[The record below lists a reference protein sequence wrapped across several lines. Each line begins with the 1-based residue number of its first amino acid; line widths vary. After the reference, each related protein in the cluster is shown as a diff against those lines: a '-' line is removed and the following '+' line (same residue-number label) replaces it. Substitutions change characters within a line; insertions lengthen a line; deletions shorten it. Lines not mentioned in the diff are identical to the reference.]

1 VPPVTAPL
9 RIGIDLTSRLPLA
22 TGVDTYLEQL
32 VVALGRED
40 RDNRYTIWVNHED
53 RSFFDGRLPASFSV
67 EARCLRPRPIR
78 LLFQQLAMP
87 ALALASRLDV
97 VHSPSFI
104 MPMLRGR
111 QRHLLTVYDMTSFSR
126 PECHEPL
133 RRSAAYRRAIV
144 ASLRRAHLVSVPS
157 RATRD
162 RVVEYVPGIDGRRLR
177 LVPPGLDERFR
188 PRPDDEVAEVRARH
202 RLTRPYVLYLGTLEP
217 RKNLPRLVRAFARAV
232 RSAGRPEDLVLAGR
246 PGWEAAPLEAAIEG
260 SGLGDR
266 VRRLGYVEAAD
277 LPALLTGATLF
288 VYPSLEEGFGFPP
301 LEAMACGVPTLAGD
315 TTSLAENLRGAA
327 ELVPP
332 TDVDALAAAMARL
345 LADPERRAG
354 LREQG
359 IERAA
364 RFSWR
369 ATAAATIGCYRE
381 LGDKIDTRSQP
392 TPVEWPEERP
402 R

>member
-1 VPPVTAPL
+1 MTAPL
-9 RIGIDLTSRLPLA
+9 RIGIDLTCRLPLA

-32 VVALGRED
+32 VVALGGED
-40 RDNRYTIWVNHED
+40 RESRYTIWVNRED
-53 RSFFDGRLPASFSV
+53 RTFFDGRLPEGFAV
-67 EARCLRPRPIR
+67 AARCLRPRPVR

-87 ALALASRLDV
+87 ALAIASRLDI

-104 MPMLRGR
+104 MPMLRGP

-133 RRSAAYRRAIV
+133 RRSRTYRAAIV

-162 RVVEYVPGIDGRRLR
+162 RVLEHVPEVDGRRVR
-177 LVPPGLDERFR
+177 VVPPGLDGRFR
-188 PRPDDEVAEVRARH
+188 PRPADEVAEVRARLG
-202 RLTRPYVLYLGTLEP
+202 LTRPYVLYLGTLEP

-232 RSAGRPEDLVLAGR
+232 QATDRTEDLVLAGR
-246 PGWEAAPLEAAIEG
+246 PGWETAPLEEAIR
-260 SGLGDR
+260 SCGLADR
-266 VRRLGYVEAAD
+266 VRRPGYVDAAD
-277 LPALLTGATLF
+277 LPALLTGAALF

-301 LEAMACGVPTLAGD
+301 LEAMACGVPTVAGD

-327 ELVPP
+327 ELVEP

-345 LADPERRAG
+345 LADPGRRAELG
-354 LREQG
+354 RRG
-359 IERAA
+359 VERAA

-369 ATAAATIGCYRE
+369 ATAAATVGCYRE
-381 LGDKIDTRSQP
+381 LAGKIDTRSQP
-392 TPVEWPEERP
+392 PPV
-402 R
+402 